1 MYITELEGQLCQ
13 EQKIIFCSKY
23 FNRQMA
29 AINLL
34 LWEEGIKVIIREND
48 VCRVIK
54 LSHQCCTLLCAYE
67 NTEKPVK
74 PCGLARVN
82 PSVVLWVRWCRSFD
96 SKEKMMVKK
105 EQLLEQPD

>member
-1 MYITELEGQLCQ
+1 MYITELEGQLRQ
-13 EQKIIFCSKY
+13 EQKIIFSSKY

-48 VCRVIK
+48 VCHVIK
-54 LSHQCCTLLCAYE
+54 LSNQCCTLLCAYE
-67 NTEKPVK
+67 NTEGPMK

-82 PSVVLWVRWCRSFD
+82 LSVLLWVRCA
-96 SKEKMMVKK
+96 EALIAKK
-105 EQLLEQPD
+105 R

>member
-1 MYITELEGQLCQ
+1 MYITELKGQLCQ

-48 VCRVIK
+48 VCHVIK
-54 LSHQCCTLLCAYE
+54 LSNQCCTLLCAYE
-67 NTEKPVK
+67 NTEEPMK
-74 PCGLARVN
+74 PCGLARVK
-82 PSVVLWVRWCRSFD
+82 PSVVLWVRQQRKD
-96 SKEKMMVKK
+96 DGE
-105 EQLLEQPD
+105 EGTIT